1 MTFSRADVAGL
12 VALALAGIV
21 ILSPSG
27 PGAAA
32 VVALVA
38 GAGWLAHLEH
48 ETLRRTLAT
57 DETRTRAEALAVAL
71 TSATARLEDLSNRL
85 VRLEN
90 RTRRPGE

>member
-1 MTFSRADVAGL
+1 VTYSRADVAGL
-12 VALALAGIV
+12 VALALAGVV

-38 GAGWLAHLEH
+38 GAGWLASLEH

-57 DETRTRAEALAVAL
+57 EATLARMGALAGEL
-71 TSATARLEDLSNRL
+71 TSATARLEDVSNRL